1 MTGPKNPEVAVV
13 ECGQLRLVEP
23 LDDRQDP
30 SVHEPYIGVGIPV
43 TDFAY
48 APVVLGLQLL
58 YSVGA
63 GNYVVENGEEDSG
76 VKPGVHEPVH
86 FDQHGRWDYQ
96 RLHSVLQKIKAPL
109 VLSIG
114 SVEGRV

>member
-1 MTGPKNPEVAVV
+1 MAVV
-13 ECGQLRLVEP
+13 KRGQLRLVEP

-30 SVHEPYIGVGIPV
+30 SVHEPYIGVGVPV

-58 YSVGA
+58 YSEGA

-76 VKPGVHEPVH
+76 VKPSVHQPVY
-86 FDQHGRWDYQ
+86 FNQDRRWDYEH
-96 RLHSVLQKIKAPL
+96 LVGMLKKI
-109 VLSIG
+109 
-114 SVEGRV
+114 